1 MELLHYD
8 WVFISLFSSEHIL
21 SLTISQDGR
30 GCCVYVH
37 PLFFLMPGFL
47 FSRSP
52 SLCLTRARALVR
64 VYPSKAKETAM
75 STSTKHIFFS
85 SSSSSSSLP
94 LLIRFN
100 VQKKMSSD
108 GLLLVFFTNWIF
120 WLFSIFCYVST
131 SHIEVL
137 EFLSLT
143 HTHTHFSMF
152 TQTTRKDDFKKKKN
166 HARACMHDRE
176 RERERG
182 KGERAKEMHAH
193 AHLFH
198 RFKYLSGELNPIL
211 SYVDVL
217 LSSLSRF
224 DIVHS
229 FFFFLSLSHWLD
241 ERAQ

>member
-1 MELLHYD
+1 MCIP
-8 WVFISLFSSEHIL
+8 FFFS
-21 SLTISQDGR
+21 
-30 GCCVYVH
+30 C
-37 PLFFLMPGFL
+37 PGF
-47 FSRSP
+47 FSLALR
-52 SLCLTRARALVR
+52 LCVLRARARSFAFIQVR
-64 VYPSKAKETAM
+64 RKKQRCRHRR
-75 STSTKHIFFS
+75 STFFS
-85 SSSSSSSLP
+85 P
-94 LLIRFN
+94 LL
-100 VQKKMSSD
+100 
-108 GLLLVFFTNWIF
+108 LLLCPYSF
-120 WLFSIFCYVST
+120 VST
-131 SHIEVL
+131 YRRKCRQMVCCLFFSLIEFSGFFQSFVML
-137 EFLSLT
+137 ALRTSKSSNFSLS

-229 FFFFLSLSHWLD
+229 FFFFLSLSH
-241 ERAQ
+241 